1 MINKVEIGYIAA
13 VLDAEGALCI
23 GSKHGGTSYRPLV
36 CVSQANA
43 TWLEKLKEVWGGE
56 VYRLVDN
63 RQGYALMWRWNVTG
77 DAMVALLKAVK
88 PHLRL
93 KKEQAELLLELQARI
108 GRIGRTFGQ
117 PLSMAELERRRNLYI
132 QCRLLNRKGPRG
144 DQLGLPEPS
153 PQLQLLR
160 GQ

>member
-1 MINKVEIGYIAA
+1 MKVLKNKDLITR
-13 VLDAEGALCI
+13 ALH
-23 GSKHGGTSYRPLV
+23 KWPTYRDNDLKLTSYV
-36 CVSQANA
+36 
-43 TWLEKLKEVWGGE
+43 WLEKLKEVWGGE